1 VTDLIKGRAGK
12 LRDRWQR
19 KGSGR
24 RLLELAVMGAVAGLA
39 RAACQWFEFD
49 DATTESVVEVVSMI
63 AAAYV
68 AKLLLPTLPASEK

>member
-1 VTDLIKGRAGK
+1 MTDLIKGRAGK

-24 RLLELAVMGAVAGLA
+24 RLLELAVMGAVAGFA
-39 RAACQWFEFD
+39 RLVCQYFEFD
-49 DATTESVVEVVSMI
+49 DEKTESVVEVVSMI